1 MFDMKQVSRKIVSL
15 RKEKNLTQTELAD
28 MMGVSF
34 QAVSNWER
42 GNSMPDISK
51 LPQLAELF
59 GCSVDELLNERSGL
73 LHSAMA
79 DDLEE
84 YVENN
89 DIPREELEAAV
100 PLLKP
105 GQVEQIADGLLKTN
119 DRNLKIFYPYLDAA
133 ALRELADQKT
143 GKGESIHDMLPFL
156 DDGYIGKLARQWH
169 EQGKPVKEF
178 YPFMKKEDLR
188 GLAEQKAGKGESI
201 RDMLP
206 FLDKG
211 FIGELVRQRHEQGG
225 SVNEFYP
232 FMGKNDL
239 RELAEQKL
247 RKGEEINDMLPF
259 LGSDFLRRLV
269 LGRE

>member
-105 GQVEQIADGLLKTN
+105 DQVEQIADGLLKTN

-143 GKGESIHDMLPFL
+143 
-156 DDGYIGKLARQWH
+156 
-169 EQGKPVKEF
+169 
-178 YPFMKKEDLR
+178 
-188 GLAEQKAGKGESI
+188 GKGESI